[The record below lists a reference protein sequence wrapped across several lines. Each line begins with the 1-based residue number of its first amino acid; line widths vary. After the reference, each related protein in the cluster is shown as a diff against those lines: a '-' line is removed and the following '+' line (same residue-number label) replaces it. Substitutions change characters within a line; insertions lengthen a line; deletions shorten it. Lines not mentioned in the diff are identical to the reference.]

1 MAKMRLKTGDTV
13 VVITGKDKGKE
24 GKILDVDIKKNR
36 VLVEGVNKA
45 TKHTKPSAQ
54 NSNGGIIHQEA
65 FIHASNVMLVNGGK
79 RTRIGITEEKVTRK
93 DGKVK
98 TVRKRVARATGNVI
112 DK

>member
-1 MAKMRLKTGDTV
+1 MAKLRLKTGDNV

-24 GKILDVDIKKNR
+24 GKILDVDKKKGR

-45 TKHTKPSAQ
+45 IKHTKPSAQ

-65 FIHASNVMLVNGGK
+65 FIDASNVMLLHKGK
-79 RTRIGITEEKVTRK
+79 RTRIGVKEEKVTRK
-93 DGKVK
+93 NGKEK
-98 TVRKRVARATGNVI
+98 TVRIRVARATGEEI